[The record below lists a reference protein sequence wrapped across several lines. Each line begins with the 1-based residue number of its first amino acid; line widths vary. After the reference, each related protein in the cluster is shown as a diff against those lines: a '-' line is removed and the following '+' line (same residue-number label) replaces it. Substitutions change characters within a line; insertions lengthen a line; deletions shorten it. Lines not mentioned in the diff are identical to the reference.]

1 MTMVSYA
8 RNHQDVVLN
17 RIFATDGQGFYIDV
31 GAGRTVVD
39 SVTKHFYDQG
49 WAGINVEPDPR
60 LFSALVEQR
69 TRDVNLNVRLSD
81 RPDVAKEV
89 PLMTLAEV
97 CEGHVRSTVDFL
109 SVAAGGHQHP
119 VLEGGDWQRWRPRVV
134 LVESA
139 PSGDA
144 IPSAEGWDQVLLEAD
159 YLFAAFD
166 GLNQFYLRA
175 EDKELMP
182 ALGVPANAT
191 DDFIPYRYSQE
202 MAELRDSLETTRREL
217 AAGRALNATMQR
229 DFAEVPGLRERYRDL
244 QARLQDAQRLLAMT
258 RAGLADSH
266 ALYLQLLDEVVD
278 VRAQC
283 DEIGRWMEGV
293 HPLGMG
299 VARRVSKLSVRFPRA
314 VAGVQ
319 KLADVRLALKKAHGD
334 AGLTDSERRRH

>member
-1 MTMVSYA
+1 LTMVSYA
-8 RNHQDVVLN
+8 RSHQDVVLN
-17 RIFATDGQGFYIDV
+17 RILSANGQGFYIDV
-31 GAGRTVVD
+31 GAGHPVVD

-60 LFSALVEQR
+60 LFTELVEHR
-69 TRDVNLNVRLSD
+69 TRDVNLNVRLSN
-81 RPDVAKEV
+81 RPGVAAEV

-109 SVAAGGHQHP
+109 SVTTGRHQQE
-119 VLEGGDWQRWRPRVV
+119 VLDGGDWQRWRPRVV
-134 LVESA
+134 LVESV
-139 PSGDA
+139 PSGAA

-182 ALGVPANAT
+182 ALAVPANAT

-217 AAGRALNATMQR
+217 AAARALNATMQH
-229 DFAEVPGLRERYRDL
+229 DFAEVSGLRERYRDL
-244 QARLQDAQRLLAMT
+244 HARLQDAQRLLAMA
-258 RAGLADSH
+258 RVGLADAH

-283 DEIGRWMEGV
+283 DEIGRRMEGI

-299 VARRVSKLSVRFPRA
+299 LARRASKLSGRFPRA

-319 KLADVRLALKKAHGD
+319 KLADVRLALKKAHGGVPD
-334 AGLTDSERRRH
+334 